1 MYYLFRESEDIYP
14 KRILAS
20 KSVAVIIHSPDR
32 DFEIVSYL
40 LRVSHPLSDSMLYRR
55 FDVNIVRPLDHLSSM
70 VIGYIA
76 STCFRFNFPK
86 GVSKP
91 LTSTK

>member
-20 KSVAVIIHSPDR
+20 KSVAVVIHSPDR

-40 LRVSHPLSDSMLYRR
+40 LRGKPPTIR
-55 FDVNIVRPLDHLSSM
+55 FYAVPPV
-70 VIGYIA
+70 
-76 STCFRFNFPK
+76 
-86 GVSKP
+86 
-91 LTSTK
+91 